1 MTLGGADMDA
11 TEYAISK
18 DVRNSLIVREVDE
31 TRQRQLWRWMAVAL
45 VLVVIAVITAWQQME
60 LIRSEKGIARM
71 QQERAAEEATTRQL
85 RLEIERLQSPKRIE
99 QLAIGRLH
107 MVFPARDSVI
117 VLERVVLSDPPP
129 SSIVAS
135 R

>member
-1 MTLGGADMDA
+1 MDA

-31 TRQRQLWRWMAVAL
+31 TRQRQLWRWMAIAL
-45 VLVVIAVITAWQQME
+45 VLVVIAVITAWQHVE
-60 LIRSEKGIARM
+60 LFRAAKGIERM
-71 QQERAAEEATTRQL
+71 QQQRAEEEDLARTL
-85 RLEIERLQSPKRIE
+85 RLEIEKLQSPKRIE
-99 QLAIGRLH
+99 QLAIGQLH
-107 MVFPARDSVI
+107 MVVPAPDSVV
-117 VLERVVLSDPPP
+117 VLERVVPSAPPS